1 MGENEE
7 RVPFRSMRIL
17 LSENSSISRES
28 LVAGIGGIQPI
39 AEGENVYV
47 CTATNGIAVAT
58 ISVLINVPGTVV
70 SVSIEGL
77 VTVLLSFHP

>member
-1 MGENEE
+1 MEENEE
-7 RVPFRSMRIL
+7 RVPFRSMRIP

-47 CTATNGIAVAT
+47 CTATNGIAAAM
-58 ISVLINVPGTVV
+58 ISVLINVPGMVV
-70 SVSIEGL
+70 PVFIKG
-77 VTVLLSFHP
+77 